1 MSRSS
6 IKTTPGLRRATRA
19 GWDLTMEARHQRG
32 QKTGAAAA
40 FFGELI
46 IPAAGGVL
54 HQGGE
59 KEWAQAQ
66 LNPKKG

>member
-1 MSRSS
+1 
-6 IKTTPGLRRATRA
+6 
-19 GWDLTMEARHQRG
+19 MEARHQRG

-46 IPAAGGVL
+46 VPAVGGVL

-59 KEWAQAQ
+59 KEWAQVQ